1 MVVLAIVL
9 QKGQRIDLTKGN
21 PTLERLVVGLGW
33 DPIEQKRGGLLGG
46 LFGGGSGGADMDID
60 ASVIM
65 LRDDSFKH
73 NNDLVYFGNLTSPC
87 GGVQHTGDNLTGEG
101 DGDDEQV
108 IVQLSRIPQEVNRLI
123 FVVNIYDCVRRKQD
137 FGQVANAY
145 IRVVNDTSK
154 EELIKFNLSDNY
166 QGLTS
171 LTDAEIYRHGSD
183 WKFGAIGSGSTDA
196 NLSAMLQHYSK

>member
-1 MVVLAIVL
+1 MAIVL

-33 DPIEQKRGGLLGG
+33 DPIEQKRGGVLGG
-46 LFGGGSGGADMDID
+46 LFGGGGADMDID

-65 LRDDSFKH
+65 LRDDRFAQNS
-73 NNDLVYFGNLTSPC
+73 DLIYFGNLTSAC
-87 GGVQHTGDNLTGEG
+87 GGVQHTGDNLTGDG

-108 IVQLSRIPQEVNRLI
+108 IVQLGRIPQEVNRLI
-123 FVVNIYDCVRRKQD
+123 FVVNIYDCVNRKQD

-145 IRVVNDTSK
+145 IRVVNDSSK
-154 EELIKFNLSDNY
+154 EELLKFNLSDNY

-171 LTDAEIYRHGSD
+171 LTVAEIYRHGSE
-183 WKFGAIGSGSTDA
+183 WKFGAIGSGSKDA
-196 NLSAMLQHYSK
+196 NLSAMLQHYA

>member
-1 MVVLAIVL
+1 MAIIL

-33 DPIEQKRGGLLGG
+33 DPIEQKRGGVLGG
-46 LFGGGSGGADMDID
+46 LFGGGGADMDID

-65 LRDDSFKH
+65 LRDDRFAQNS
-73 NNDLVYFGNLTSPC
+73 DLIYFGNLTSAC
-87 GGVQHTGDNLTGEG
+87 GGVQHTGDNLTGDG

-108 IVQLSRIPQEVNRLI
+108 IVQLGRIPQEVNRLI
-123 FVVNIYDCVRRKQD
+123 FVVNIYDCVNRKQD

-145 IRVVNDTSK
+145 IRVVNGSSK
-154 EELIKFNLSDNY
+154 EELLKFNLSDNY

-171 LTDAEIYRHGSD
+171 LTVAEIYRNGSE

-196 NLSAMLQHYSK
+196 NLSAMLQHYA

>member
-1 MVVLAIVL
+1 MAIIL

-46 LFGGGSGGADMDID
+46 LFGGGGADMDID

-65 LRDDSFKH
+65 LRDDRFAQNS
-73 NNDLVYFGNLTSPC
+73 DLIYFGNLTSAC
-87 GGVQHTGDNLTGEG
+87 GGVQHTGDNLTGDG

-123 FVVNIYDCVRRKQD
+123 FVVNIYDCVNRKQD

-145 IRVVNDTSK
+145 IRVVNDSSK
-154 EELIKFNLSDNY
+154 EELLKFNLSDNY

-171 LTDAEIYRHGSD
+171 LTVAEIYRHGSE
-183 WKFGAIGSGSTDA
+183 WKFGAIGSGSKDA
-196 NLSAMLQHYSK
+196 NLSAMLQHYA

>member
-1 MVVLAIVL
+1 MAIVL

-46 LFGGGSGGADMDID
+46 LFGGGGADMDID

-65 LRDDSFKH
+65 LRDDRFSQ
-73 NNDLVYFGNLTSPC
+73 NSDLIYFGNLTSAC

-108 IVQLSRIPQEVNRLI
+108 IVQLGRIPQEVNRLI
-123 FVVNIYDCVRRKQD
+123 FVVNIYDCVNRKQD

-145 IRVVNDTSK
+145 IRVVNDSSK
-154 EELIKFNLSDNY
+154 EELLKFNLSDNY

-171 LTDAEIYRHGSD
+171 LTVAEIYRHGSE
-183 WKFGAIGSGSTDA
+183 WKFGAIGSGSKDA
-196 NLSAMLQHYSK
+196 NLSAMLQHYA

>member
-1 MVVLAIVL
+1 MAIVL

-33 DPIEQKRGGLLGG
+33 DPIEQKRGGVLGG
-46 LFGGGSGGADMDID
+46 LFGGGGADMDID

-65 LRDDSFKH
+65 LRDDRFAQNS
-73 NNDLVYFGNLTSPC
+73 DLIYFGNLTSAC
-87 GGVQHTGDNLTGEG
+87 GGVQHTGDNLTGDG

-108 IVQLSRIPQEVNRLI
+108 IVQLGRIPQEVNRLI
-123 FVVNIYDCVRRKQD
+123 FVVNIYDCVNRKQD

-145 IRVVNDTSK
+145 IRVVNGSSK
-154 EELIKFNLSDNY
+154 EELLKFNLSDNY

-171 LTDAEIYRHGSD
+171 LTVAEIYRNGSE

-196 NLSAMLQHYSK
+196 NLSAMLQHYA